1 MSLELDVQIDEAF
14 AAQVDEGILRRVV
27 EETLRAEGVTGPVE
41 LGLLVVDD
49 ARIQALNHQYLGR
62 DWPTDVIAFGLEGGD
77 PGFAT
82 PPDGVRYLGD
92 VVVSYPRAVEQA
104 AEQGYAE
111 RPAWELSCL
120 VVHGVLHLLGYDD
133 QTAAG
138 RDDMMRRMAAIVA
151 TIHGEPTALS
161 TEPRR

>member
-1 MSLELDVQIDEAF
+1 MNLELDIQVDEAF
-14 AAQVDEGILRRVV
+14 APQVDEDALRRVV
-27 EETLRAEGVTGPVE
+27 AETLRANGAGGRVE

-49 ARIQALNHQYLGR
+49 ARIQALNRDYLGH
-62 DWPTDVIAFGLEGGD
+62 DWPTDVIAFGLEDGD
-77 PGFAT
+77 PDFAR

-92 VVVSYPRAVEQA
+92 VVVSYPRAVDQA

-111 RPAWELSCL
+111 RPARELACL

-138 RDDMMRRMAAIVA
+138 RDEMMRRMEALVAAV
-151 TIHGEPTALS
+151 
-161 TEPRR
+161 EPR

>member
-14 AAQVDEGILRRVV
+14 AAQVGEDVLRRVV
-27 EETLRAEGVTGPVE
+27 QETLRAEGVIGPVE

-49 ARIQALNHQYLGR
+49 ARIQALNRQYLAC

-77 PGFAT
+77 PDFVT

-92 VVVSYPRAVEQA
+92 VVVSYPQAVEQA
-104 AEQGYAE
+104 AEQGHSPT
-111 RPAWELSCL
+111 RELACL
-120 VVHGVLHLLGYDD
+120 VAHGVLHLLGYED

-138 RDDMMRRMAAIVA
+138 REDMMRRMEAIVA
-151 TIHGEPTALS
+151 AVE
-161 TEPRR
+161 RRR

>member
-14 AAQVDEGILRRVV
+14 AAQVDEDVLRRVV
-27 EETLRAEGVTGPVE
+27 QKTLRAEGVIGPVE

-49 ARIQALNHQYLGR
+49 ARIQALNRQYLDR

-77 PGFAT
+77 PAFVT

-92 VVVSYPRAVEQA
+92 VVVSYPQAVEQA
-104 AEQGYAE
+104 AEQGHAE
-111 RPAWELSCL
+111 RPTRELACL
-120 VVHGVLHLLGYDD
+120 VAHGVLHLLGYED

-138 RDDMMRRMAAIVA
+138 REDMIRRMEAIVA
-151 TIHGEPTALS
+151 AAME
-161 TEPRR
+161 RRR